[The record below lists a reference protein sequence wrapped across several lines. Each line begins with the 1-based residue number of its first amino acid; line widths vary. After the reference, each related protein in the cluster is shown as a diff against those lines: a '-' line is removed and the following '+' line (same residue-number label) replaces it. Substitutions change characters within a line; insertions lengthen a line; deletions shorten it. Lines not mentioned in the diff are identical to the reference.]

1 MMNDFDLLEQ
11 FQKERRL
18 KPKTLETY
26 KNTVK
31 NYTTFMNKSMVE
43 LIEEA
48 ELEEEQGIRWIKR
61 KLRQRLIDYRVYLLD
76 TMKLATVKT
85 YFNRLKTVYRHFG
98 IEIHDLPAVST
109 KDADIS
115 KQITYDEL
123 ITKEEIREAIKVTK
137 PVYRAIILFMLSSGC
152 ARAETLNLTI
162 QDFIDSLQAYTK
174 QQDIRAILDE
184 LNNRNDI
191 VPTWKLRRIK
201 TNKYYYTFCSP
212 EAVQYI
218 FSYLRSSDRELK
230 SGEPL
235 FKLYDTHL
243 VRVFEKIN
251 QQLNFGKAGTYN
263 RFRSHN
269 LRKFH
274 ASNLSRGE
282 YPLSPDEIDSLQGRS
297 KDTVRSSYFFDDPE
311 FLKSKYVQNLE
322 QVTINQEVEKI
333 NVDDPEVVKI
343 KKEKELLENKLDNLQ
358 DSMNEQIND
367 AVKVQIE
374 ENMNRNNILELLKKN
389 NII

>member
-1 MMNDFDLLEQ
+1 MINDYELLNQ

-31 NYTTFMNKSMVE
+31 NYTTLMNKSMVE
-43 LIEEA
+43 LIDEA
-48 ELEEEQGIRWIKR
+48 EYEEEQGIRWIKR
-61 KLRQRLIDYRVYLLD
+61 KLRQRLIDYRIYLLD
-76 TMKLATVKT
+76 NMKLATVKT

-98 IEIHDLPAVST
+98 IEIHELPAVST
-109 KDADIS
+109 KDAKVS
-115 KQITYDEL
+115 KQVTYDEL
-123 ITKEEIREAIKVTK
+123 ITKDEIREALKVTK

-152 ARAETLNLTI
+152 ARAETLSLTI

-174 QQDIRAILDE
+174 QQNIHKILDE

-212 EAVQYI
+212 EATQYI
-218 FSYLRSSDRELK
+218 FSYLRSTDRELK
-230 SGEPL
+230 NDEPL
-235 FKLYDTHL
+235 FKLDDTHL

-251 QQLNFGKAGTYN
+251 MKLNFGKAGTYN
-263 RFRSHN
+263 RFRTHN

-282 YPLSPDEIDSLQGRS
+282 HPLTPDDIDSLQGRS

-333 NVDDPEVVKI
+333 SVDNPEVIQI
-343 KKEKELLENKLDNLQ
+343 KKEKDYPWCP
-358 DSMNEQIND
+358 
-367 AVKVQIE
+367 
-374 ENMNRNNILELLKKN
+374 
-389 NII
+389 

>member
-1 MMNDFDLLEQ
+1 MNDSDLLEQ

-31 NYTTFMNKSMVE
+31 NYTTFMNKTMVE

-61 KLRQRLIDYRVYLLD
+61 KLRQRLIDYRVHLLD
-76 TMKLATVKT
+76 TMKLTTVKT

-98 IEIHDLPAVST
+98 IEIHELPQVST
-109 KDADIS
+109 KDANIS

-123 ITKEEIREAIKVTK
+123 ITKNEIRDAVKITK
-137 PVYRAIILFMLSSGC
+137 PVYRAVILFMLSSGC
-152 ARAETLNLTI
+152 ARAETLSLTI
-162 QDFIDSLQAYTK
+162 QDFIDSLQEYTT
-174 QQDIRAILDE
+174 QQDIHKILNE

-218 FSYLRSSDRELK
+218 FSYLRSTDRELK
-230 SGEPL
+230 NDEPL
-235 FKLYDTHL
+235 FKLDDTHL

-251 QQLNFGKAGTYN
+251 SQLNFGKAGTYN
-263 RFRSHN
+263 RFRTHN

-274 ASNLSRGE
+274 ASNLSKGE
-282 YPLSPDEIDSLQGRS
+282 HPLTPDEIDSIQGRS
-297 KDTVRSSYFFDDPE
+297 KDNVRSSYFFEDPE
-311 FLKSKYVQNLE
+311 FLKSKYIQNLE
-322 QVTINQEVEKI
+322 QVTITQEVEKI
-333 NVDDPEVVKI
+333 SVDNPEVIRI
-343 KKEKELLENKLDNLQ
+343 KKEKEVLEGKLDTLQ
-358 DSMNEQIND
+358 DSMNEQINN

-374 ENMNRNNILELLKKN
+374 ENMNRNNIVELLKKN
-389 NII
+389 NIL